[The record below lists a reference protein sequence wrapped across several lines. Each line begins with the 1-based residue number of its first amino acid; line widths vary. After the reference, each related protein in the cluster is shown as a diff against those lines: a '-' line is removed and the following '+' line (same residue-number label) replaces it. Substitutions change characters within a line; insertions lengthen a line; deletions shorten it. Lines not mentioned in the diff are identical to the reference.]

1 MSSDHDHLFKL
12 IFSNPAEA
20 AALARGVMPPAAVEW
35 LQLDALAPLSAESID
50 DALRVSLSD
59 LLFTAPWREGGH
71 AQLMLLFEHQSSPD
85 AELPLRAL
93 EYTLR
98 AWRIT
103 RSDRQRIPVVFTVVV
118 HHGPRPWSVPRRL
131 SELYDAPPAALAAL
145 GPMLPELKLCVLDL
159 AALDDAE
166 LPGQGGGRLALLLLR
181 HAHEGKLW
189 DLLGAHM
196 PLWWSLLHEHGEH
209 DAMGLLQYLWRR
221 SDDAPPQALR
231 EAIQA
236 SLSPPNRE
244 VLMGYGDRLIQQGIE
259 IGERRGVEI
268 GERRGVEI
276 GERRGEHNGRVALA
290 VELLSD
296 RFGALPSWVHEHLQG
311 ADNDEIRR
319 VLRELYGAASLEA
332 LVDRSS

>member
-1 MSSDHDHLFKL
+1 MSSDHDRLFKL
-12 IFSNPAEA
+12 IFSHPAEA
-20 AALARGVMPPAAVEW
+20 AALARGVLPSEAVAW
-35 LQLDALAPLSAESID
+35 LTLEALAPLPAESID

-59 LLFTAPWREGGH
+59 LRFTAPWREGGH
-71 AQLMLLFEHQSSPD
+71 AQLLLLFEHQSSPD

-98 AWRIT
+98 VWHLT
-103 RSDRQRIPVVFTVVV
+103 RADRQRLPVVFTVVV

-131 SELYDAPPAALAAL
+131 SELYDAPPPALAAM

-166 LPGQGGGRLALLLLR
+166 LPGRGGGLLALLLLR
-181 HAHEGKLW
+181 HAHDGKLW

-196 PLWWSLLHEHGEH
+196 PLWWALLAEHGEH

-221 SDDAPPQALR
+221 SDSAPPQAVR

-244 VLMGYGDRLIQQGIE
+244 ILMGYGEQLIQQGIE
-259 IGERRGVEI
+259 I
-268 GERRGVEI
+268 
-276 GERRGEHNGRVALA
+276 GEHNGRVALA

-296 RFGALPSWVHEHLQG
+296 RFGVLPGWALEHLQG
-311 ADNDEIRR
+311 ADNAEHRR
-319 VLRELYGAASLEA
+319 VIQQLHRAASLAA
-332 LVDRSS
+332 LLDRSS

>member
-12 IFSNPAEA
+12 VFSHPAEA
-20 AALARGVMPPAAVEW
+20 AALARGVMPPEAVE
-35 LQLDALAPLSAESID
+35 LLRLDALAPLSAESID

-59 LLFTAPWREGGH
+59 LLFTAPWLDGGY

-98 AWRIT
+98 VWHLT
-103 RSDRQRIPVVFTVVV
+103 RAERQRLPVVFTVVI

-131 SELYDAPPAALAAL
+131 SELYDAPSAALEAM

-196 PLWWSLLHEHGEH
+196 PLWRSLLAEHGEH

-221 SDDAPPQALR
+221 SDSAPPQALR
-231 EAIQA
+231 AAIQA
-236 SLSPPNRE
+236 SLSPPNQE
-244 VLMGYGDRLIQQGIE
+244 VFMGYADQLQACRQE
-259 IGERRGVEI
+259 CW
-268 GERRGVEI
+268 GVEI
-276 GERRGEHNGRVALA
+276 GERRGEHNGRVAIA
-290 VELLSD
+290 VELLTD
-296 RFGALPSWVHEHLQG
+296 RFGPLPSWAFEHLQG
-311 ADNDEIRR
+311 ADNDELRR
-319 VLRELYGAASLEA
+319 VLREHLGAPSLASLLE
-332 LVDRSS
+332 RSS